1 MFHVS
6 GTLQHLFAGFY
17 WDANTYHTD
26 ICLPISYGG
35 HLRLF
40 VWKWLSMIAR
50 YRACHQEAS
59 NDFRWLSHSTAQPL
73 NLRFASPVPRWS
85 EMVRD
90 ASVTRLIA
98 SHPVA
103 SKICFTRN
111 RPPTAEL
118 NLGPVQMVLTRGH
131 FQDLKWL
138 PPALLALLVL
148 GVQTFFHETY
158 QGIWNA
164 SSSPIPPLSSPHVL
178 ETPVKS
184 CKHIEVRSL
193 PWTPLRTCHGCTS
206 TFDLFQQA

>member
-26 ICLPISYGG
+26 ICLPISYEG

-40 VWKWLSMIAR
+40 VWKWLSIAAWSHDIEHVTRRHQMTFDDFRIAR
-50 YRACHQEAS
+50 
-59 NDFRWLSHSTAQPL
+59 L
-73 NLRFASPVPRWS
+73 NLSFASPVPSPLRFASRAIGHPQQSWTSARYKWS
-85 EMVRD
+85 W
-90 ASVTRLIA
+90 
-98 SHPVA
+98 H
-103 SKICFTRN
+103 
-111 RPPTAEL
+111 
-118 NLGPVQMVLTRGH
+118 VLTLSH

-138 PPALLALLVL
+138 PPALLVL

-164 SSSPIPPLSSPHVL
+164 SSSPIPTLSSPHVL

-206 TFDLFQQA
+206 TFDIFQQA